1 LPDEPALV
9 RRPLDRKAAFE
20 VVCTGCG
27 QRLGDGYHPTCP
39 ACGSMSDVVYDLSA
53 VELRDSE
60 NPYERFVDLLP
71 VADPSLLPD
80 DMGYTP
86 CERATRLG
94 EAARLRSLYL
104 KDETGL
110 PTASTKD
117 RMAAVA
123 LPYLYEHGVR
133 AFATSSTGNS
143 SSAYARALERIP
155 ETVMCIFTAEQFR
168 DRVDLYGGDHVVD
181 VVLEEATFVD
191 AFAVAGA
198 FAAERGISAERG
210 FFNPGRREG
219 LKTAW
224 LEAVDQ
230 VPEPIDWYVQAVSS
244 AMGVYGVYKAARE
257 LKDLGLLERL
267 PRLLCVQQ
275 DTCAPMVSAWQAGS
289 DRIRSEDVVRQP
301 TGIAEAILRGD
312 PSATYPHVR
321 TMVAE
326 SGGTFVSVSE
336 QEMRD
341 ARVALREL
349 ADIPSG
355 FEGAAAL
362 AGAIKLREAGG
373 ISGAETVL
381 VNVSGGERLVSAAG
395 ERTHRIAKSETG
407 WDLAGVELPRRPLAR
422 GTRARAGG

>member
-1 LPDEPALV
+1 M

-275 DTCAPMVSAWQAGS
+275 DTCAPMVSAWQVPTESVPRTSYGSRPGSRRPSCAAIRARRTRTCERWSRRAGALSCRCPSRRCATRESRCGSSQISRRASRVRLHWPGRSSSARPAGS
-289 DRIRSEDVVRQP
+289 R
-301 TGIAEAILRGD
+301 A
-312 PSATYPHVR
+312 
-321 TMVAE
+321 
-326 SGGTFVSVSE
+326 
-336 QEMRD
+336 
-341 ARVALREL
+341 
-349 ADIPSG
+349 
-355 FEGAAAL
+355 
-362 AGAIKLREAGG
+362 
-373 ISGAETVL
+373 
-381 VNVSGGERLVSAAG
+381 
-395 ERTHRIAKSETG
+395 
-407 WDLAGVELPRRPLAR
+407 PRRSSS
-422 GTRARAGG
+422 T